1 MCFESFFFWISRG
14 FPSFFW
20 ISGIPCVSVGCWL
33 AEKALRHPSKAQT
46 RRQPKETLQIRKQCC
61 RKPARNPTDSRV
73 PKNSGRVPQFLH
85 VPALLRARHARNP
98 EKPWRP
104 ARLMGTARNP
114 GASYLWETHCLA
126 PEGAGQTQGNP
137 ASVPQTRKNAREP
150 TIRSIWVTRV
160 VLGFPIVLHAD
171 FCFSVKPARV
181 LFRFQRCPLH
191 PSSASNTSLRSK
203 ETGQKHPQSVVSFSS
218 FFWQISMGCRWS
230 SFVREG
236 TQEP

>member
-1 MCFESFFFWISRG
+1 MKADAPTQFPSVFSCVWKVFFG
-14 FPSFFW
+14 FREGSQSFFW
-20 ISGIPCVSVGCWL
+20 VSGIPCVSVGCWL

-46 RRQPKETLQIRKQCC
+46 RRQPKETSQIHKQRC

-98 EKPWRP
+98 GKPWRP

-137 ASVPQTRKNAREP
+137 ASVPQTRKNARKP
-150 TIRSIWVTRV
+150 TI
-160 VLGFPIVLHAD
+160 
-171 FCFSVKPARV
+171 PARYAGNPPATHGN
-181 LFRFQRCPLH
+181 LPK
-191 PSSASNTSLRSK
+191 S
-203 ETGQKHPQSVVSFSS
+203 
-218 FFWQISMGCRWS
+218 
-230 SFVREG
+230 
-236 TQEP
+236 